1 MLEKAAL
8 RLRMRALRDA
18 CTDRAARDKRLLA
31 NILALPAYKSAESVL
46 CYVSFGSEAGTDG
59 LLRQALRDGKNV
71 FVPRCLPEG
80 SRMDFFCIDAPEA
93 LAPGAFGILEPPALS
108 ERRFMRPDKAICF
121 VPGLAFTRQ
130 GNRLGWGKGYY
141 DTFLSEMPVCAV
153 GLCYDF
159 QLVEFLPAE
168 VHDKP
173 VSYICTDRDLCI
185 CTSSEQDR
193 KDGLKI

>member
-8 RLRMRALRDA
+8 RLKMRALRDA
-18 CTDRAARDKRLLA
+18 CTDRAARDERLLA
-31 NILALPAYKSAESVL
+31 NILALPAYKSAE
-46 CYVSFGSEAGTDG
+46 
-59 LLRQALRDGKNV
+59 
-71 FVPRCLPEG
+71 G
-80 SRMDFFCIDAPEA
+80 SRMDFFRIDAPEA
-93 LAPGAFGILEPPALS
+93 LAPGAFGILEPPALP

-141 DTFLSEMPVCAV
+141 DTFLSEMPVCTV